1 MVSLSK
7 KSSRITFNLKTK
19 PKLTNKSK
27 NTLKIVQNIAFV
39 LSLKN
44 FNAEIIRF
52 CRLKFFDKCSIKV
65 VNPVVRFNLNNKL
78 SRKSNNSVKL
88 SEYKKR
94 KHHSSRGGY
103 WMFNPFF

>member
-1 MVSLSK
+1 MVPLSK

-27 NTLKIVQNIAFV
+27 NTLKIVNIAFV

-44 FNAEIIRF
+44 FNVEITRF

-65 VNPVVRFNLNNKL
+65 VNPVVRFNINNKL

-94 KHHSSRGGY
+94 KHCSSRGGY